1 MLVRYDNVD
10 LAYAR
15 LGRLLFAMSV
25 LALSVATYLQYAWS
39 LNPCS
44 LCIGQRYAF
53 LFIGVAGALLF
64 SAPRGLQLPAMGL
77 ATVAA
82 VGGLGLAARNL
93 WVQLYPS
100 PSCGMDALAN
110 FLNELPWV
118 SLWPGM
124 FEATGM
130 CSDVIPN
137 VLGVSFPGWAL
148 LGFAVTLMLLC
159 ARILRKCSRRMVGD
173 LPFVNTQNP
182 C

>member
-25 LALSVATYLQYAWS
+25 LALSVATYLQYAWA

-53 LFIGVAGALLF
+53 LLTGLAGALLF
-64 SAPRGLQLPAMGL
+64 AAPRGFRVLAMGL
-77 ATVAA
+77 AAVAA
-82 VGGLGLAARNL
+82 LGGLGLAARNL
-93 WVQLYPS
+93 WVQAYPS
-100 PSCGMDALAN
+100 PSCGMDAFAG
-110 FLNELPWV
+110 FLNDLPWV
-118 SLWPGM
+118 SLWPSM

-148 LGFAVTLMLLC
+148 LGFAAILLLLC
-159 ARILRKCSRRMVGD
+159 VRMLRKKARRRPSG
-173 LPFVNTQNP
+173 LPFVNTKNP